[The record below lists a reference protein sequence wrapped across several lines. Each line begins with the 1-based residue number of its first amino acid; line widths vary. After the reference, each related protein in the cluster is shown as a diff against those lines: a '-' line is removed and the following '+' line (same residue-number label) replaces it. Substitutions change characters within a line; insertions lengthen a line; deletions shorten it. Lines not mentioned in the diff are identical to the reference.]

1 MYLFVGLII
10 GGMYFQFGNDAS
22 KTIFNFGFFFVT
34 NIVFMYIPMLP
45 ILLNCKYKFTYVVI
59 IPLFS
64 LRNETQHFKKFTEKN
79 FYLNLDKILSLS
91 IQKSKW
97 NVFSQSEFLFVLIF
111 FGDNFS
117 YIFNKFYFNGN
128 ITIELLKYFLKFS
141 LLLQSF

>member
-64 LRNETQHFKKFTEKN
+64 LRNETQHFKKFPEKN